1 MKTNFSKQLLKPQI
15 KSIED
20 ADKAFSVLYSH
31 IQSMTDLVTQIIA
44 GGLSL
49 NRAEGNLPIS
59 TIRARISSGVPRT
72 IPGYGAAIVFVGDNA
87 IVDKFA
93 YRSIGDNLLEITVL
107 FDDDKPHDIVFL
119 IVNEKLPG

>member
-1 MKTNFSKQLLKPQI
+1 MKTNFSKQLVKPPI
-15 KSIED
+15 KTVED
-20 ADKAFSVLYSH
+20 ADKAITFLVGH
-31 IQSMTDLVTQIIA
+31 IQTLTDSINQIVG

-49 NRAEGNLPIS
+49 DRSDANLPIYTLRS
-59 TIRARISSGVPRT
+59 RVTSGSSKT

-107 FDDDKPHDIVFL
+107 FDDDKTHDVVFL
-119 IVNEKLPG
+119 IIGERLPG